1 MGLRQTGG
9 RHPRRD
15 DAADAPRAPRRL
27 PIAYGWLVKRP
38 IDREA
43 ESSYL
48 LAGMTIPGVERD
60 LKRVI
65 KGLDTRDTNEAADRL
80 SEIKR
85 PALIA

>member
-1 MGLRQTGG
+1 
-9 RHPRRD
+9 
-15 DAADAPRAPRRL
+15 
-27 PIAYGWLVKRP
+27 
-38 IDREA
+38 
-43 ESSYL
+43 
-48 LAGMTIPGVERD
+48 MTIPGVERE